1 MNSQATSPSEPG
13 HFNRL
18 PLPRGV
24 WVFLIALYAICLCA
38 CVLTRDFGYC
48 NDDKI
53 HIGALRATFESGV
66 PLPRTYHYPSF
77 GYLVSLLASLPS
89 WAAHGFDRGAFAAEL
104 DAALAAGLLPPPRV
118 LLDARMAFCALSYL
132 ALFWTGLLAWR
143 LSASRLAT
151 GAAALT
157 LALSFELHYHS
168 RILAPDALM
177 AQFVLLSVLCAQR
190 YASSA
195 RGRDLLCA
203 AIAAGLAAGT
213 KFPGALALTAVGV
226 AALAIEFGGP
236 AAVNRARSFWRS
248 VRSCALALAVLL
260 VVFLLTTPGVLFDF
274 ELVQKDIA
282 IELRHYRG
290 EGSAGSHAPYA
301 VHAGWD
307 HLQRLAVYVAG
318 QGLSHSMPVALLLFA
333 LGAFGAVQLARRD
346 RLGAALLFAV
356 PTVYVSY
363 FVYQRLMVVRN
374 FEVLLPFLAIAVGLG
389 LRELGAMRGARSFK
403 LAALLA
409 VALAFGWNTIF
420 LLRADASILHRK
432 NLDTAAGLRSFVE
445 SSDETVFLAPH
456 ARELVKAGRLQ
467 AGSARKLVLDPHDAR
482 WVLVVPGDLADLL
495 ASPGFSKLDLR
506 ANWPG
511 IYEPLPQGPW
521 EVNFSYYPTWRGD
534 PRALR
539 ITSEYYCALAG
550 LN

>member
-1 MNSQATSPSEPG
+1 MNSQATSIAERGAFDP
-13 HFNRL
+13 L

-24 WVFLIALYAICLCA
+24 WAFMIALYVICLGSSF
-38 CVLTRDFGYC
+38 LTRDFGFC
-48 NDDKI
+48 FDDKI

-77 GYLVSLLASLPS
+77 GYLVSLFASVPS
-89 WAAHGFDRGAFAAEL
+89 WAAHGFDRAAVAAEL

-143 LSASRLAT
+143 LSASRLAAC
-151 GAAALT
+151 AAALA
-157 LALSFELHYHS
+157 LALSFEFHYHS

-190 YASSA
+190 YAHSA
-195 RGRDLLCA
+195 RRRDLIGA

-213 KFPGALALTAVGV
+213 KFPGALALIAVGV
-226 AALAIEFGGP
+226 AALAIEFCGP
-236 AAVNRARSFWRS
+236 AAVNRVRSFWRT

-260 VVFLLTTPGVLFDF
+260 GVFLLTTPGVLFDF
-274 ELVQKDIA
+274 ELVAKDIA

-301 VHAGWD
+301 VVAGLD

-318 QGLSHSMPVALLLFA
+318 QGLSHWIPVALFLFA

-346 RLGAALLFAV
+346 QLGAALLFAV
-356 PTVYVSY
+356 PAIYVSY

-374 FEVLLPFLAIAVGLG
+374 FEVLLPFLAIAAGLG
-389 LRELGAMRGARSFK
+389 LRELAALRVARPIK
-403 LAALLA
+403 IATLLA
-409 VALAFGWNTIF
+409 VALAFSWNTLF
-420 LLRADASILHRK
+420 LVRADASVLDRK
-432 NLDTAAGLRSFVE
+432 NLDTAAGLRSYVE
-445 SSDETVFLAPH
+445 SSRETIFLAPR
-456 ARELVKAGRLQ
+456 ARELLETGRLP
-467 AGSARKLVLDPHDAR
+467 AGSARKLAADPHDAR
-482 WVLVVPGDLADLL
+482 YVLVLQSDLADLL
-495 ASPGFSKLDLR
+495 ARPGFSKLDLR

-539 ITSEYYCALAG
+539 ITSEYYCRLAG